1 MTQSVEFMILWMAG
15 SQLCFPHTS
24 GLLVSCCQ
32 NILFVVHQPPAHNCR
47 TLADPV
53 FCWQMALGYC
63 ARAPRVLLQTQT
75 PLPACSPV
83 SQDSFMPKEIHN
95 EYQLSVIDSAK
106 PVNLNYMLKGLPWWH
121 SG

>member
-1 MTQSVEFMILWMAG
+1 M
-15 SQLCFPHTS
+15 
-24 GLLVSCCQ
+24 
-32 NILFVVHQPPAHNCR
+32 
-47 TLADPV
+47 
-53 FCWQMALGYC
+53 
-63 ARAPRVLLQTQT
+63 LLQTQT